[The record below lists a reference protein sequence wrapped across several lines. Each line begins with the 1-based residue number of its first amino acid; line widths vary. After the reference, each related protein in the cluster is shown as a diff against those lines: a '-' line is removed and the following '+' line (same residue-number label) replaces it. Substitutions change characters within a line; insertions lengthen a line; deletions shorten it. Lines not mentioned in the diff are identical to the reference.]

1 MIRLTDRD
9 GGHSLYLNPAA
20 IESIGRPGDL
30 TADLVAGRDASGA
43 VIRMMTSAVH
53 TVSEK
58 PEAIVALL
66 DGARR
71 NWPESEP
78 RWRIPYE
85 PR

>member
-1 MIRLTDRD
+1 MIRLTDCD

-20 IESIGRPGDL
+20 IESISRPPEREAEID
-30 TADLVAGRDASGA
+30 AGRDMSGA

-58 PEAIVALL
+58 PEAIVALV

-71 NWPESEP
+71 IWPESEP

>member
-20 IESIGRPGDL
+20 IESIGRHGERATGLP
-30 TADLVAGRDASGA
+30 ADRDASGA

-71 NWPESEP
+71 SVLESEP

-85 PR
+85 AR

>member
-20 IESIGRPGDL
+20 IESIGRHAELETGLPVD
-30 TADLVAGRDASGA
+30 RDASGA

-71 NWPESEP
+71 SWPESEP